1 MKTRL
6 NGGSPNNLD
15 NSVLNASTT
24 TDSSLSHFAGK
35 MMQSDVNTFIS
46 PRKQP
51 GLYMIHCQA
60 TDYRYYGESENVSGR
75 LASHK
80 SMLRRKIH
88 SNTVLQSDW
97 NLFDEKDFQFVVLYM
112 GEDWKEKVIRRKMES
127 SLILK
132 DIERVYNCFD
142 SFENRTADKNPFY
155 KRRHSEKTKALMR
168 SSKKDVPNDQLGRK
182 ISIDGQEFPS
192 IAEAS
197 RVLGHARKTIKIR
210 VESSDYPNWK
220 YISTSI
226 SPSRD

>member
-15 NSVLNASTT
+15 NSVLNISTT
-24 TDSSLSHFAGK
+24 MPLQSKGTTSSCK
-35 MMQSDVNTFIS
+35 QDDEINTPIS

-51 GLYMIHCQA
+51 GLYMIHCQV
-60 TDYRYYGESENVSGR
+60 TDYRYYGESQNVSGR

-80 SMLRRKIH
+80 SMLRRRIH

-112 GEDWKEKVIRRKMES
+112 GEDWKEKAVRCKVES

-142 SFENRTADKNPFY
+142 SFENRIADKNPFY

-168 SSKKDVPNDQLGRK
+168 SSKKDVPNDLLGRK
-182 ISIDGQEFPS
+182 VSIDGQEFPS

-197 RVLGHARKTIKIR
+197 RVLGHARKTIKMR
-210 VESSDYPNWK
+210 VESSSYPNWNVVEF
-220 YISTSI
+220 
-226 SPSRD
+226 

>member
-15 NSVLNASTT
+15 NSVLNVSTT
-24 TDSSLSHFAGK
+24 IGVGDPKINKL
-35 MMQSDVNTFIS
+35 IS

-60 TDYRYYGESENVSGR
+60 TDYRYYGESENVSAR
-75 LASHK
+75 LASHR

-88 SNTVLQSDW
+88 TNTVLQSDW
-97 NLFDEKDFQFVVLYM
+97 NLFNEKDFQFVVLYM
-112 GEDWKEKVIRRKMES
+112 GEDWKEKAIRLKMES

-142 SFENRTADKNPFY
+142 SFENRTAHKNPFY

-168 SSKKDVPNDQLGRK
+168 SSKKGVPNDLLGRK

-197 RVLGHARKTIKIR
+197 KALGHARKTIKSR
-210 VESSDYPNWK
+210 VESSSYPNWK
-220 YISTSI
+220 EIITTSI
-226 SPSRD
+226 N

>member
-15 NSVLNASTT
+15 NSVLNISTT
-24 TDSSLSHFAGK
+24 MPLQSKGTTSSCK
-35 MMQSDVNTFIS
+35 QDDEINTPIS

-51 GLYMIHCQA
+51 GLYMIHCQV
-60 TDYRYYGESENVSGR
+60 TDYRYYGESQNVSGR

-80 SMLRRKIH
+80 SMLRRRIH

-112 GEDWKEKVIRRKMES
+112 GEDWKEKAVRCKMES

-142 SFENRTADKNPFY
+142 SFEKDKNPFY

-168 SSKKDVPNDQLGRK
+168 SSKKDVPNDLLGRK
-182 ISIDGQEFPS
+182 VSIDGQEFPS

-197 RVLGHARKTIKIR
+197 RVLGHARKTIKMR
-210 VESSDYPNWK
+210 VESSSYPNWNVVEF
-220 YISTSI
+220 
-226 SPSRD
+226 

>member
-15 NSVLNASTT
+15 NSVLNVSTT
-24 TDSSLSHFAGK
+24 IDIGDSKINKL
-35 MMQSDVNTFIS
+35 IS

-60 TDYRYYGESENVSGR
+60 TDYRYYGESENVSVR
-75 LASHK
+75 LASHR

-88 SNTVLQSDW
+88 TNTVLQSDW
-97 NLFDEKDFQFVVLYM
+97 NLFNEKDFQFVVLYM
-112 GEDWKEKVIRRKMES
+112 GEDWKEKTIRLKMES

-168 SSKKDVPNDQLGRK
+168 SSKKGVPNDLLGRK

-197 RVLGHARKTIKIR
+197 RALGHARKTIKSR
-210 VESSDYPNWK
+210 VESSSYPNWK
-220 YISTSI
+220 EIITTSI
-226 SPSRD
+226 N

>member
-15 NSVLNASTT
+15 NSVLNTSTT
-24 TDSSLSHFAGK
+24 SVFYKNGTDEIIHID
-35 MMQSDVNTFIS
+35 DVIS

-112 GEDWKEKVIRRKMES
+112 GEDWKEKATRLKMES
-127 SLILK
+127 SLNLK
-132 DIERVYNCFD
+132 
-142 SFENRTADKNPFY
+142 
-155 KRRHSEKTKALMR
+155 RHRKS
-168 SSKKDVPNDQLGRK
+168 VQLFR
-182 ISIDGQEFPS
+182 
-192 IAEAS
+192 
-197 RVLGHARKTIKIR
+197 
-210 VESSDYPNWK
+210 
-220 YISTSI
+220 
-226 SPSRD
+226 

>member
-6 NGGSPNNLD
+6 NGRSPNNLD
-15 NSVLNASTT
+15 NSVLNVSTT
-24 TDSSLSHFAGK
+24 IDVGDSKINKLISL
-35 MMQSDVNTFIS
+35 
-46 PRKQP
+46 RKQP

-60 TDYRYYGESENVSGR
+60 TDYRYYGESENVSVR
-75 LASHK
+75 LASHR

-88 SNTVLQSDW
+88 TNTVLQSDW
-97 NLFDEKDFQFVVLYM
+97 NLFNEKDFQFVVLYM
-112 GEDWKEKVIRRKMES
+112 GEDWKEKATRLKMES

-168 SSKKDVPNDQLGRK
+168 SSKKGVPNDLLGRK
-182 ISIDGQEFPS
+182 ISIDRQEFPS

-197 RVLGHARKTIKIR
+197 RALGHARKTIKSR
-210 VESSDYPNWK
+210 VESSSYPNWK
-220 YISTSI
+220 EIITTSI
-226 SPSRD
+226 N

>member
-6 NGGSPNNLD
+6 NGRSPNNLD
-15 NSVLNASTT
+15 NSVLNVSTT
-24 TDSSLSHFAGK
+24 IDIGDSKINKL
-35 MMQSDVNTFIS
+35 IS

-60 TDYRYYGESENVSGR
+60 TDYRYYGESENVSVR
-75 LASHK
+75 LASHR

-88 SNTVLQSDW
+88 TNTVLQSDW
-97 NLFDEKDFQFVVLYM
+97 NLFNEKDFQFVVLYM
-112 GEDWKEKVIRRKMES
+112 GEDWKEKAIRLKTES

-168 SSKKDVPNDQLGRK
+168 SSKKGVPNDLLGRK

-197 RVLGHARKTIKIR
+197 RALGHARKTIKSR
-210 VESSDYPNWK
+210 VESSSYPNWK
-220 YISTSI
+220 EIITTSI
-226 SPSRD
+226 N